1 MKENQK
7 PENEH
12 IDQQEANAA
21 EGHEEEL
28 ELPEEGSPAS
38 KEDEQTA
45 ILSQQVAEW
54 QDKYM
59 RLSAEFDN
67 FRKRTLKEK
76 LNLIDSASE
85 DVIKCLLP
93 VIDDMDRAMEANKV
107 TEDII
112 AVKSGVD
119 LVYKK
124 FYDTLTGKGLTEIKA
139 MGEPFDTDMH
149 EAVARFPVE
158 NKKQKGK
165 VIDVVE
171 KGYKLKDKVIRFSKV
186 IVGE

>member
-1 MKENQK
+1 MKENQE

-12 IDQQEANAA
+12 IDQPEINAA
-21 EGHEEEL
+21 EGLEEEL
-28 ELPEEGSPAS
+28 ELPEEGSPAPE
-38 KEDEQTA
+38 KDEQAA
-45 ILSQQVAEW
+45 ILSQQVADW

-76 LNLIDSASE
+76 MSLIDSAGE

-93 VIDDMDRAMEANKV
+93 VIDDMDRALAANQD
-107 TEDII
+107 TDDIN
-112 AVKSGVD
+112 AVKSGID

-124 FYDTLTGKGLTEIKA
+124 FYNTLINKGLTEIKA
-139 MGEPFDTDMH
+139 MGETFDTDMH

-165 VIDVVE
+165 VIDVIE